1 MTKSFASFALIST
14 VVGLALAIPATAQNT
29 VTTYKK
35 VKLCATADKAKAG
48 KSDKIEGTLNL
59 DADSKNVLFVVN
71 ESVKKTIPYGNISA
85 LEFYMANHILR
96 IIYKNGS
103 GDEQYVDM
111 DLPGAEQPD
120 LLKKIQAQTG
130 IAVRLS

>member
-1 MTKSFASFALIST
+1 MTKSFASLALAA
-14 VVGLALAIPATAQNT
+14 GLALAIPATAQNT

-35 VKLCATADKAKAG
+35 VKLCAAADKAKAG
-48 KSDKIEGTLNL
+48 KSDEVEGTLNL

-85 LEFYMANHILR
+85 LEFYMANRILR
-96 IIYKNGS
+96 IIYKNGNGS
-103 GDEQYVDM
+103 EQYVDM

-120 LLKKIQAQTG
+120 LLKQIQAQTG
-130 IAVRLS
+130 IAIRLS

>member
-1 MTKSFASFALIST
+1 MKNSFASFALI
-14 VVGLALAIPATAQNT
+14 VGLTLAASASAQNT

-35 VKLCATADKAKAG
+35 VKLCVAASQERAG
-48 KSDKIEGTLNL
+48 KSEKIEGTLNL

-71 ESVKKTIPYGNISA
+71 EKVKKTIPYRNISS

-96 IIYKNGS
+96 IMYRNGS
-103 GDEQYVDM
+103 GEEQYVDM

-120 LLKKIQAQTG
+120 LLKQIQAQTG
-130 IAVRLS
+130 IAIRLS